1 MADDEDD
8 ILAGALTRQAAGDL
22 PGQSGKGAGAVAR
35 RLRKNVYEI
44 ELTLASPLSDSCD
57 RVAGLLASIGQVL
70 AQTGPADRR
79 AVVRAV
85 VGAGAMNLNPAV
97 LTVTMTGSDDRG
109 TVVHIRGAA
118 KEGLIKQRAGEKA
131 ARRFAA
137 LLG

>member
-8 ILAGALTRQAAGDL
+8 ILAGALSRQAAGDL
-22 PGQSGKGAGAVAR
+22 PGQSGVGAGAVAR
-35 RLRKNVYEI
+35 RLRKNVYET
-44 ELTLASPLSDSCD
+44 ELTLASSLRDSCA
-57 RVAGLLASIGQVL
+57 RVAGLLASIGHVL
-70 AQTGPADRR
+70 EQTGPADRR
-79 AVVRAV
+79 AVVRGV

-97 LTVTMTGSDDRG
+97 LTITMTGAGDSR

-131 ARRFAA
+131 ARRLAA